1 MTIQLTD
8 ARRHLRIDGTQDDGE
23 IQQKLAVANEMVLAY
38 VGHLRGDFADLN
50 ELPADV
56 ILSDD
61 RRLRHESALDAA
73 RLLILGDLW
82 QNRESSN
89 GSPLSPGVVNVL
101 NLFREPGY
109 A

>member
-8 ARRHLRIDGTQDDGE
+8 ARRHLRIDGTQDDAE
-23 IQQKLAVANEMVLAY
+23 IEQKLAVANEMVLAY
-38 VGHLRGDFADLN
+38 VGHLRGDYADLT
-50 ELPADV
+50 ELPADL
-56 ILSDD
+56 ILADD
-61 RRLRHESALDAA
+61 RRMRHESALDAA

-82 QNRESSN
+82 QNREASHGN
-89 GSPLSPGVVNVL
+89 PLSPAVVNLL

>member
-1 MTIQLTD
+1 MMIQLTD
-8 ARRHLRIDGTQDDGE
+8 ARRHLRIDGTQDDAE

-38 VGHLRGDFADLN
+38 VGHVRGDYLDLD
-50 ELPADV
+50 ELPVDVTLADA
-56 ILSDD
+56 

-82 QNRESSN
+82 QNRESSS
-89 GSPLSPGVVNVL
+89 GSPLSPAVVNLL